1 MDNVDDFPRQPPDRD
16 AVAIAFLKKVLP
28 PQGRYCAFVKTRG
41 RKKFNRFFE
50 TIEELWD
57 YLREADRD
65 EDDAYFALGSYG
77 DDDERKQKNVIA
89 LRCLWLDIDCGK
101 DKPYRDV
108 EEAATA
114 LKRLCDGAKLP
125 KPMIV
130 ESGHGIHVYWPFKH
144 AISPREWL
152 PYAEGLKAA
161 CIAHGLKADP
171 ARTADCAS
179 VLRPPGTHNHKDDW
193 PKGRSPR

>member
-28 PQGRYCAFVKTRG
+28 PQGRYCAFVKIRG
-41 RKKFNRFFE
+41 GKKFNRFFE
-50 TIEELWD
+50 TVEELWE
-57 YLREADRD
+57 YMRETDRD
-65 EDDAYFALGSYG
+65 GDDAYFALGSYG
-77 DDDERKQKNVIA
+77 EDDERKQRNVIA
-89 LRCLWLDIDCGK
+89 LRCLWLDIDCGEG
-101 DKPYRDV
+101 KPYRDV
-108 EEAATA
+108 EEATTA
-114 LKRLCDGAKLP
+114 LKRFCDGAKLP

-130 ESGHGIHVYWPFKH
+130 KSGHGVHVYWPFKQ

-161 CIAHGLKADP
+161 CIAHGLKADS

-179 VLRPPGTHNHKDDW
+179 ILRPPGTHNHKDDR
-193 PKGRSPR
+193 PRARSPR